1 MHESVLSQAERQTL
15 EDEHEDIQD
24 GSSRQAQEIRRL
36 RAEFKI
42 RPEPASVQKVAQE
55 LASWYLSLNQPLE
68 SVRQPEVPGSRT
80 CLLATINC
88 LQANLQREK
97 ERAQALEQVLESLSK
112 EGGADLPDVTRAE
125 EACLPDCETEALLTA
140 RMREMEDEV
149 LSLREELNAEKKKAL
164 EAKLAEQSRRTVWR
178 GELSRLEER
187 HAAALAEAERLH
199 LELSKKETEARIEP
213 RAHALA
219 SQSPQKLRQ
228 ILSMFLVHVQ
238 EPLAVVR
245 GICEDLC
252 SKWDGGGGGPPP
264 GPSPVSATSGD
275 DAVIAELVRLV
286 ELLRFFATAV
296 DENRSLR
303 TLAQQAAAVDSH
315 DSCRRGRPLLA
326 SDEANAVSPPKITRP
341 VAEQTSGAAEWVGV
355 AAIDD
360 TVERVG
366 LATAQAVA
374 NPKWVNHIDQTTDRM
389 AEWFLSKLPP

>member
-1 MHESVLSQAERQTL
+1 MKELSQAERQTL
-15 EDEHEDIQD
+15 KDECEHMQD
-24 GSSRQAQEIRRL
+24 GPNRQSQEIRRL
-36 RAEFKI
+36 RTEFEI
-42 RPEPASVQKVAQE
+42 RPEPASVQMVAQE
-55 LASWYLSLNQPLE
+55 LASWYLSLSEPLE
-68 SVRQPEVPGSRT
+68 SGRQPEVPGSRT

-112 EGGADLPDVTRAE
+112 ESGADIPTVTRAE
-125 EACLPDCETEALLTA
+125 EARILHCEPEAFLTA

-164 EAKLAEQSRRTVWR
+164 DAKLAEQSRRTVWR

-187 HAAALAEAERLH
+187 HAAALSETEHLH
-199 LELSKKETEARIEP
+199 LELSKKEPLTNAS
-213 RAHALA
+213 A

-238 EPLAVVR
+238 GPLAVVR

-252 SKWDGGGGGPPP
+252 SKRDGGGGGPPP
-264 GPSPVSATSGD
+264 GPSPVPGISGD
-275 DAVIAELVRLV
+275 DAFIAELVRLV
-286 ELLRFFATAV
+286 ELLRFFAAAV
-296 DENRSLR
+296 DEKRSLR
-303 TLAQQAAAVDSH
+303 TLAQRVEAVDNH
-315 DSCRRGRPLLA
+315 DSCRRGRHLLA
-326 SDEANAVSPPKITRP
+326 SDEADVVSPAKFSRP
-341 VAEQTSGAAEWVGV
+341 VAEQISGAAEWVGV

-366 LATAQAVA
+366 IATAQAVA

-389 AEWFLSKLPP
+389 AEWLLSKLPP